1 MRKLIIPIVIA
12 SLLFTSGAVI
22 DGLDN
27 QDMTEPE
34 SHFWEM
40 NPIKYNTYKKGQCT
54 YYVCIR

>member
-34 SHFWEM
+34 SHFW
-40 NPIKYNTYKKGQCT
+40 
-54 YYVCIR
+54 